1 MAQIRADAEAEF
13 RRRCRAE
20 GLKLTPQRLAV
31 YRVLAAAR
39 EHPDVETIHQRVRRT
54 MPDVSLDTV
63 YRILDRFEELGL
75 TERVEGVPGRARY
88 DGRRERHH
96 HFVCRRCG
104 AIQDFAYPELDGLKA
119 PAAARALGR
128 IESVRMQIRGL
139 CRHCAQAAE
148 VKDPPA

>member
-1 MAQIRADAEAEF
+1 MAQRRTDAEADF
-13 RRRCRAE
+13 RARCQAA

-54 MPDVSLDTV
+54 LPDVSLDTI

-88 DGRRERHH
+88 DACRERHH

-104 AIQDFAYPELDGLKA
+104 QILDFSFPELDGLKPP
-119 PAAARALGR
+119 PAARSLGR
-128 IESVRMQIRGL
+128 IESVRVQVRGL
-139 CRHCAQAAE
+139 CSQCARE
-148 VKDPPA
+148 KERRPE